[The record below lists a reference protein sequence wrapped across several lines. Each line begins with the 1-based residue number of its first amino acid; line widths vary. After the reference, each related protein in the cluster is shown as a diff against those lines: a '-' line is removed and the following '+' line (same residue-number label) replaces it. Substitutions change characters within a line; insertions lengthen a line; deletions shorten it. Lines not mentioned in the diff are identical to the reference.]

1 MRNRIRELRERA
13 RLTQRELA
21 VLLNVNESDLSRWEA
36 GRRPLSP
43 AVIEK
48 IAGVFKVGSWELF
61 MDRKGLRRLVGGP
74 DVMPASENQTR
85 RTAKADASD
94 THAEKEDDAR

>member
-1 MRNRIRELRERA
+1 MTNRIRELRERA

-61 MDRKGLRRLVGGP
+61 MDRKGLRRLTADT
-74 DVMPASENQTR
+74 DVMPETKNDQT
-85 RTAKADASD
+85 
-94 THAEKEDDAR
+94 AEGSRDR

>member
-1 MRNRIRELRERA
+1 MTNRIRELRERA

-36 GRRPLSP
+36 GKRPLSP

-61 MDRKGLRRLVGGP
+61 MDRKGLRRLRADT
-74 DVMPASENQTR
+74 DVMPETKNDQT
-85 RTAKADASD
+85 
-94 THAEKEDDAR
+94 AEGSRDR